1 MMSLPR
7 TRTCF
12 DSDVYRNVNM
22 RTTGMKSNLLMFS
35 LLLSLVASNLALA
48 LTLDEAKSQG
58 LVGEKV
64 DGYIAAVIAN
74 PNAEVRE
81 LVKVTNDGRRKVYA
95 ELAQRNG
102 ITVEAVGIV
111 SAEKLHAN
119 AAPGTYI
126 QSPTGQW
133 QRK

>member
-1 MMSLPR
+1 
-7 TRTCF
+7 
-12 DSDVYRNVNM
+12 
-22 RTTGMKSNLLMFS
+22 MKSYLLMFS

-64 DGYIAAVIAN
+64 DGYVAAVIAN
-74 PNAEVRE
+74 PDADVRE
-81 LVKVTNDGRRKVYA
+81 LVTVTNDGRRMVYA

-102 ITVEAVGIV
+102 ITIEAVGIV
-111 SAEKLHAN
+111 SAEKLHAK
-119 AAPGTYI
+119 AASGTYI
-126 QSPTGQW
+126 QSSTGQW